1 MIEKW
6 VNFKRDYLEIS
17 FLRENWVCATSP
29 YHRRFVWPITSSF
42 LMGWFDPCKFV
53 ILVLIYNNFSYF
65 LLWFQQSYQA
75 EIGSLQ
81 QELEKLSEKT
91 KKKQER

>member
-29 YHRRFVWPITSSF
+29 YHRRDF
-42 LMGWFDPCKFV
+42 
-53 ILVLIYNNFSYF
+53 YF
-65 LLWFQQSYQA
+65 LDPVYLYGGRKLVCPRFSWKGAPSTK
-75 EIGSLQ
+75 EHRICGS
-81 QELEKLSEKT
+81 ENFVDV
-91 KKKQER
+91 RF